1 MTEQKNRLK
10 GTVFLFLASLI
21 WGTAFVAQRVGMDYL
36 GPFAFNASR
45 NILGGIVLIPCIIL
59 LEKLRSRDGKE
70 NLSIQTDA
78 AAGGLK
84 GQKSKDRKTLLAGGF
99 VCGFFLFIA
108 SNLQQIGI
116 KYTTVGKAGFITALY
131 IVLVPV
137 LGIFL
142 HRRIGLRMWI
152 SVILAVAGLY
162 LLCINEEFSVSRG
175 DAYVLMC
182 ALAFAFQIMAVDYF
196 AERTD
201 GVKLACLEFWVCGI
215 LSLILAAATET
226 VTLQGIKG
234 ALIPILYAGV
244 LSSGVAYTFQI
255 LGQKELNPSLA
266 SLIMSFES
274 VISVLAGW
282 LFLHQVLSLK
292 ELAGCAVMFAAIVLA
307 QL

>member
-1 MTEQKNRLK
+1 MTEKKNRLK
-10 GTVFLFLASLI
+10 GTVFLFMASLI
-21 WGTAFVAQRVGMDYL
+21 WGSAFVAQRVGMDYL
-36 GPFAFNASR
+36 GPFAFNAMR

-59 LEKLRSRDGKE
+59 LDRHHATDGKAVASKHVSMRA
-70 NLSIQTDA
+70 NS
-78 AAGGLK
+78 LK
-84 GQKSKDRKTLLAGGF
+84 NEIKERRTLLTGGI

-131 IVLVPV
+131 IVLVPL

-142 HRRIGLRMWI
+142 HRRIGLRLWI
-152 SVILAVAGLY
+152 SVFLAVAGLY
-162 LLCINEEFSVSRG
+162 LLCINEEFRISRG
-175 DAYVLMC
+175 DTYVLMC
-182 ALAFAFQIMAVDYF
+182 ALAFAFQIMAVDHF
-196 AERTD
+196 ADRTD

-215 LSLILAAATET
+215 LSLLLMAVTET
-226 VTLQGIKG
+226 VTVEGIKG
-234 ALIPILYAGV
+234 AIIPILYAGL

-255 LGQKELNPSLA
+255 LGQKELNPALA

-282 LFLHQVLSLK
+282 LVLHQVLSAK
-292 ELAGCAVMFAAIVLA
+292 ELAGCVVMFAAIVLA

>member
-1 MTEQKNRLK
+1 M
-10 GTVFLFLASLI
+10 
-21 WGTAFVAQRVGMDYL
+21 
-36 GPFAFNASR
+36 
-45 NILGGIVLIPCIIL
+45 
-59 LEKLRSRDGKE
+59 
-70 NLSIQTDA
+70 
-78 AAGGLK
+78 
-84 GQKSKDRKTLLAGGF
+84 
-99 VCGFFLFIA
+99 
-108 SNLQQIGI
+108 
-116 KYTTVGKAGFITALY
+116 
-131 IVLVPV
+131 LVPV